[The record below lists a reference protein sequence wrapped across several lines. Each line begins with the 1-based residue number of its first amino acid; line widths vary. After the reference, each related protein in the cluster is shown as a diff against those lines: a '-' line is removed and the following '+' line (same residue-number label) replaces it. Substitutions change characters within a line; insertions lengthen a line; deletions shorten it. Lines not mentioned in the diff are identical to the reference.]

1 MIINRVIK
9 IKIDNEYQRTPAQ
22 TQPPPSQ
29 ADLLNGQPF
38 ELRPELHRHCE
49 PRGKFN
55 IVKINK
61 SKLPLDFFPKQ

>member
-1 MIINRVIK
+1 MNIN
-9 IKIDNEYQRTPAQ
+9 E
-22 TQPPPSQ
+22 
-29 ADLLNGQPF
+29 LLPKPNRLPHRQIFDMVSPF
-38 ELRPELHRHCE
+38 ELRPGLHRHCE